1 MEKISNMIILQVIW
15 IDLILIFI
23 SSGCTKFAIMLY
35 FISIVMLGLMVLLNK
50 EIISC
55 LKSNDRV
62 FFENLIS
69 ISNVYPMGK
78 ITYVNI
84 IMSTIIHSIICITL
98 LDMPSLVLGI
108 VILSIYRI
116 KNEKDLEELLCQK

>member
-1 MEKISNMIILQVIW
+1 MIILQVIW
-15 IDLILIFI
+15 IDLILLFI

-35 FISIVMLGLMVLLNK
+35 CISIVMLGLMVLLNK

>member
-15 IDLILIFI
+15 IDLILLFI

-35 FISIVMLGLMVLLNK
+35 CISILMLGFMVLLNK